1 MSSSKCDDFSYTE
14 SGGFF
19 RSDSG
24 EKSPNSGTSLLV
36 EEFDEKYSNCVGQ
49 RPEKCTFITSFFH
62 IYNEEYDERKTIPWR
77 MDRFR
82 EIAATGI
89 HIGVYTCPRLR
100 NDVETLVAE
109 FPDNVRLMKVM
120 ELSETVIAGMVSK
133 QDAKLPRIRNE
144 PKDTVDYLTIIN
156 SKTEFMTHAIEENPW
171 NSTHFA
177 WIDFNISHVFFDRER
192 SLSFL
197 QWLGTRDFC
206 ENNCF
211 VIPGCWDKWSG
222 EHIDQ
227 ITDIIHWRF
236 CGGFFLGDAASIQRF
251 HALYLEHFPRFLA
264 AHGTLVW
271 EVNFW
276 AWLEA
281 ETDWTTVYEGGH
293 GYKAWYKAD
302 HNDTIICDMWART
315 VSRRVLDMPGISTC
329 VYEYPAIDGYHPS
342 SASYLFHEGKH
353 WLNTRYVNYWYY
365 PDGWYMFY
373 DGTNIIR
380 SKNVL
385 SELDQETMLPLNYTE
400 MSETIDLP
408 AHEMYSRGIEDVRLY
423 GYDGRMKYIATT
435 VGYHSTGGNRMM
447 IGEYCIETGNL
458 AESKVIEPP
467 TDTFVEKNWVPLVL
481 NNQASEYHGR
491 ELFIYGWSPF
501 CVGEIRDG
509 KLEIIYQ
516 SDKTRLAPFFH
527 KMKGSAN
534 LVDTGEVLVG
544 VVHFSEELRPRHYFH
559 MLVELDRTTLEPLR
573 YSDPFYFSSVSIEFC
588 IGFSLMSYGHLTTK
602 DEVPRTVGDRPG
614 WMRLQR
620 IYPLETP
627 LVRDTFGVSHLT
639 SLRDV
644 EGSPPLWSCLRN
656 DEYWFWISRM
666 DRDPMLVRVPVGNF
680 DESSWRTF

>member
-14 SGGFF
+14 
-19 RSDSG
+19 SG

-120 ELSETVIAGMVSK
+120 ELSETVIAGMVSNLEDFSVAIAEK
-133 QDAKLPRIRNE
+133 NLLTPEQACLWRSLETKLPRIRNE

-197 QWLGTRDFC
+197 QWLGTRDFY

-329 VYEYPAIDGYHPS
+329 IYEYPAIDGYHPS

-385 SELDQETMLPLNYTE
+385 SELAYDENMGMLVPLNYLE

-467 TDTFVEKNWVPLVL
+467 TDTFTEKNWVPLVL
-481 NNQASEYHGR
+481 DHPASEYHGR

-501 CVGEIRDG
+501 CVGEVKDN

-559 MLVELDRTTLEPLR
+559 MLVELDRTTLEPLW

-588 IGFSLMSYGHLTTK
+588 IGFS
-602 DEVPRTVGDRPG
+602 
-614 WMRLQR
+614 
-620 IYPLETP
+620 
-627 LVRDTFGVSHLT
+627 
-639 SLRDV
+639 
-644 EGSPPLWSCLRN
+644 LRN